1 MISMDIDFV
10 WGYNMRK
17 FAILKRIRYWTMNS
31 WNECSSLAYN
41 MKVYN
46 LTEDSKI
53 KEKLYE
59 LLDEEK
65 GFDLFNTINSLIEN
79 FNRLNNYEWQAGFN
93 GRSGGYLVLYKGGK
107 DGDRIQTHPGLNI
120 KEDEVPGEVKRKFRS
135 LALSIQKAAILEEL
149 EMVEE

>member
-1 MISMDIDFV
+1 MK
-10 WGYNMRK
+10 RK
-17 FAILKRIRYWTMNS
+17 LKPLKRIRYWTMNS
-31 WNECSSLAYN
+31 WNRNSSLAYN

-65 GFDLFNTINSLIEN
+65 GLSLFCTINSLIERFGN
-79 FNRLNNYEWQAGFN
+79 FYNYEWQAGFN
-93 GRSGGYLVLYKGGK
+93 GRSSGYLVLYSGGI
-107 DGDRIQTHPGLNI
+107 DEESGRVYTSGRDI
-120 KEDEVPGEVKRKFRS
+120 KESEVPSEVKKRFRD
-135 LALSIQKAAILEEL
+135 LALSIQKAAIQEAL

>member
-1 MISMDIDFV
+1 MDIDFV

-17 FAILKRIRYWTMNS
+17 FAILKRIRYWD
-31 WNECSSLAYN
+31 ECSSLAYN

-79 FNRLNNYEWQAGFN
+79 FNRLNNYKWQAGFN

-107 DGDRIQTHPGLNI
+107 DGDRIWTHSGLNI
-120 KEDEVPGEVKRKFRS
+120 KEDEVPGEVKKRFRD
-135 LALSIQKAAILEEL
+135 LALSIQKTAIQEAL